1 MLYLALLLAG
11 LAQAALALEAGLAR
25 VDLTPQHPVP
35 LAWRPNAV
43 TVKVYHPLYAKALAL
58 AEGQSRV
65 VLVTADIGYFC
76 RDLSEQI
83 HVRIRR
89 LGLRPHQVLLNA
101 SHNHS
106 APALCPL
113 DDVVEP
119 GQLDYRYQQFV
130 IERVVSAIES
140 ALATRK
146 PARLATSE
154 GRCDVCIN
162 RRLGTEHEPNPAG
175 VYDPRVRLLTVRDA
189 AGGTL
194 RGVLFLFACHP
205 SDVENGAVGADFF
218 GFAQTEF
225 EARQPGVIAMSA
237 QGAGGNIR
245 VHHVDASGKKF
256 SWSRGEDLSF
266 SREAGRKLAEA
277 ALSGLGAAENP
288 VEGAIGS
295 NLLEIQIPLGEPVTL
310 GEARRAAA
318 DKDPWKSRWGKR
330 LIDLSERHA
339 ELPRSMPFW
348 IQAITIGREFAA
360 VGLDGEVFVEYALEI
375 EKALGSSRAESSRAG
390 SSRAGSSRVYVFGY
404 TNASLAYIPTAK
416 AVAERGYE
424 VDVFYWWVLPS
435 RISPRAERAIVD
447 ASVTLVKELRNDA
460 DRVRL

>member
-1 MLYLALLLAG
+1 MIYLALLLAG
-11 LAQAALALEAGLAR
+11 LARFAMAMEAGLAR
-25 VDLTPQHPVP
+25 VDITPRHPVP
-35 LAWRPNAV
+35 LAWRTNPPTA
-43 TVKVYHPLYAKALAL
+43 KVYHPLYAKALAVTD
-58 AEGQSRV
+58 GQTRV

-76 RDLSEQI
+76 RDISEQI

-146 PARLATSE
+146 PALVATAE
-154 GRCDVCIN
+154 GTCDVCIN
-162 RRLGTEHEPNPAG
+162 RRLGTEMAPNPEGA
-175 VYDPRVRLLTVRDA
+175 YDPRVRLLTVRDA
-189 AGGTL
+189 ADRKL

-205 SDVENGAVGADFF
+205 SDVENGSIGADFF
-218 GFAQTEF
+218 GFAQTEL
-225 EARQPGVIAMSA
+225 EAKQPGVIAMSA

-245 VHHVDASGKKF
+245 VHHVDEHGRKF
-256 SWSRGEDLSF
+256 SWSRGDNLAF
-266 SREAGRKLAEA
+266 NREAGRKLAAA
-277 ALSGLGAAENP
+277 ALSGLGAGEKP

-295 NLLEIQIPLGEPVTL
+295 NLLEIQIPLGDPVTL

-318 DKDPWKSRWGKR
+318 GKDPWKARWGKR
-330 LIDLSERHA
+330 LMDLSERQA
-339 ELPRSMPFW
+339 ELPKRMPFW
-348 IQAITIGREFAA
+348 IQAITIGRDFAA

-375 EKALGSSRAESSRAG
+375 ERALASSRA
-390 SSRAGSSRVYVFGY
+390 YVFGY
-404 TNASLAYIPTAK
+404 SNASLAYIPTAK
-416 AVAERGYE
+416 AVAEGGYE

-435 RISPRAERAIVD
+435 RISPRAERVIVD
-447 ASVTLVKELRNDA
+447 AAVTLVKELRSEA
-460 DRVRL
+460 DRIRL